1 MELLHTIYLIAITAE
16 AMSGAIMGMR
26 RGMDLFGI
34 CLLGTV
40 TALGGGTARDVL
52 LGHYPVGWIAHP
64 EYLTFT
70 IGAAIVTGFIARHL
84 HHLRMVFLLVDGL
97 GLVAFTVIGCDVA
110 MGMGAHPSIVVL
122 AGVITGIFGGLMRDV
137 LCNQV
142 PMVLQRELYATV
154 ALFTGV
160 FYVGMLWL
168 EINTTLATLAGQ
180 WLPVPRAG
188 DDVQLE
194 AAGLQRQGHPRPG
207 MIEGAAT
214 GLDRTSRFATS
225 EPLH

>member
-52 LGHYPVGWIAHP
+52 LGHYPLGWIANP
-64 EYLTFT
+64 EYLAFT
-70 IGAAIVTGFIARHL
+70 IGAAIVTAVIARHL
-84 HHLRMVFLLVDGL
+84 HHLRMIFLLVDGL

-110 MGMGAHPSIVVL
+110 MSMNAHPAIVVV
-122 AGVITGIFGGLMRDV
+122 AGLVTGIFGGLMRDV
-137 LCNQV
+137 LCTQV

-154 ALFTGV
+154 ALFAGV
-160 FYVGMLWL
+160 LYVGLLWL
-168 EINTTLATLAGQ
+168 GVNNELASLAA
-180 WLPVPRAG
+180 L
-188 DDVQLE
+188 
-194 AAGLQRQGHPRPG
+194 AAGFLFRVLAMTFRWKLPDFNGKDIR
-207 MIEGAAT
+207 
-214 GLDRTSRFATS
+214 GLD
-225 EPLH
+225 

>member
-97 GLVAFTVIGCDVA
+97 GLVAFTVIGCDIA

-137 LCNQV
+137 GAASAAN
-142 PMVLQRELYATV
+142 AV
-154 ALFTGV
+154 ALRSGRERKGIREQARSYSGVAVQPGCERRDAGTSMGTG
-160 FYVGMLWL
+160 FSPSSAFSPK
-168 EINTTLATLAGQ
+168 LAL
-180 WLPVPRAG
+180 
-188 DDVQLE
+188 
-194 AAGLQRQGHPRPG
+194 
-207 MIEGAAT
+207 
-214 GLDRTSRFATS
+214 
-225 EPLH
+225 